1 MEHNGVIGRFG
12 RPGRRWR
19 GGFLTLLVGLF
30 VTACAG
36 DSAESR
42 TAESE
47 PAAQAAAPAAQPVM
61 TLSADEAAAL
71 ATEGEGLFQ
80 SKGCVACHTIG
91 GGRLTGPD
99 LAGVTERREAN
110 WIFAMIQ
117 NPDSMVK
124 NDATAR
130 QLFAEYMTPM
140 LPMPVTEREVR
151 ALYEYLRAQNQ

>member
-1 MEHNGVIGRFG
+1 
-12 RPGRRWR
+12 
-19 GGFLTLLVGLF
+19 
-30 VTACAG
+30 
-36 DSAESR
+36 
-42 TAESE
+42 
-47 PAAQAAAPAAQPVM
+47 M